1 MSAAPDLKTLYRQT
15 VLDHSRHP
23 RNFRR
28 IDDCERSA
36 EGHNPLCGDKV
47 TIYLRIS
54 GDEILDVSFEGT
66 GCAICIASASI
77 LTEATHGKDQ
87 QAVERLT
94 QQVIQAFGTTTQSKV
109 DNDSQLGDM
118 AALAGVRAY
127 PSRVKCATLAWHTL
141 HAALRQDSNTV
152 TTE

>member
-28 IDDCERSA
+28 IENCERTA

-54 GDEILDVSFEGT
+54 GDEISDISFEGT

-77 LTEATHGKDQ
+77 LTEAARGKNPR
-87 QAVERLT
+87 AAERLA
-94 QQVIQAFGTTTQSKV
+94 QQVIQAFAAAQSRA
-109 DNDSQLGDM
+109 DTDSQLGDM

-127 PSRVKCATLAWHTL
+127 PSRIKCATLAWHTL
-141 HAALRQDSNTV
+141 HAALHEDSNTV